1 MIRNTI
7 AIILLTYLFT
17 LSSFAE
23 QALDIDLSAIAA
35 LEREQ
40 IIKELSFRLDT
51 KQNCNATPS
60 WDDAGSGADL
70 DGFFFIPKVSSG
82 EYIIGGHAS
91 QKRRSKHHCVLTVSE
106 PANNPKGA
114 PPLLVAP
121 KDWQR
126 LWTDKGSGA
135 AKDGSFWQAIPPD
148 NNYTCIGT
156 IPQIGHGQKPNL
168 SNYRCVHNSLVEKNT
183 VKNLVWSDK
192 GSGANSQVSVF
203 QLPVS
208 GAFT

>member
-7 AIILLTYLFT
+7 VIILLTYLFA
-17 LSSFAE
+17 LNSFAE

-91 QKRRSKHHCVLTVSE
+91 QKRRSKHHCVLTVNE
-106 PANNPKGA
+106 PSFAAPLPLSVQSRCQSFGATNNGGA
-114 PPLLVAP
+114 PFGLLA
-121 KDWQR
+121 
-126 LWTDKGSGA
+126 GS
-135 AKDGSFWQAIPPD
+135 
-148 NNYTCIGT
+148 
-156 IPQIGHGQKPNL
+156 L
-168 SNYRCVHNSLVEKNT
+168 T
-183 VKNLVWSDK
+183 VKT
-192 GSGANSQVSVF
+192 Q
-203 QLPVS
+203 
-208 GAFT
+208 